1 MMATNHEHPPR
12 EKPADDNGY
21 FELLTQAVF
30 QAGFSWKVVRDKWA
44 NFRKA
49 FGGFDI
55 DKVAAY
61 DERDV
66 DRLVADKGIV
76 RNARKIQA
84 TIDNAR
90 VMQQLIAEHGS
101 FHAYLRTLD
110 DLPWKKRRDALSKA
124 FKYFGPTGVFF
135 FLWSADEEVPSW
147 EDRDK

>member
-1 MMATNHEHPPR
+1 MSTDHEVPPR
-12 EKPADDNGY
+12 QRPADDKGY
-21 FELLTQAVF
+21 FELLTQGVF
-30 QAGFSWKVVRDKWA
+30 QAGFSWKVVRDKWP
-44 NFRKA
+44 NFQRA
-49 FGGFDI
+49 FDGFDI
-55 DKVAAY
+55 DRVAAY

-66 DRLVADKGIV
+66 DRLVADGGIV

-101 FHAYLRTLD
+101 FHAYLRAME

-135 FLWSADEEVPSW
+135 FLWSVNEEVPSW